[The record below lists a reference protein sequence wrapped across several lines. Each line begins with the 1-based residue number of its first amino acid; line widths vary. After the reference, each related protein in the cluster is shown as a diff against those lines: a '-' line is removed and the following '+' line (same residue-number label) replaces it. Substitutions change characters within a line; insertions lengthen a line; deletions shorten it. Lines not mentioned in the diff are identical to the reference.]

1 MYLKKKWNTMK
12 VKSVTNKD
20 IDKIYNLEK
29 ATFEENA
36 FTRKLFLKLVKLH
49 LLFLKLE
56 KGLLNKKI
64 IGFIIVIK
72 DKKDRANLINFLIA
86 KSYRNEGWGSFLLQ
100 HTLDRIKINYPK
112 INKIILNVNV
122 ENSPAVHIYKKFHF
136 KIADKID
143 NYYNNGD
150 SAYVMKLDLKNNKN
164 IDSSNKVL

>member
-1 MYLKKKWNTMK
+1 MR
-12 VKSVTNKD
+12 VKSVTSKD
-20 IDKIYNLEK
+20 ISRIYKLEK

-36 FTRKLFLKLVKLH
+36 FTRELFVKLVKLH

-56 KGLLNKKI
+56 KGILNKKI

-72 DKKDRANLINFLIA
+72 DKKDRANLINFLID
-86 KSYRNEGWGSFLLQ
+86 KSYRNKGWGSFLLQ

-122 ENSPAVHIYKKFHF
+122 DNSPAVHVYKKFDF
-136 KIADKID
+136 RIADKID

-150 SAYVMKLDLKNNKN
+150 SAYVMKLDLKNNKRAN
-164 IDSSNKVL
+164 HSNKVL